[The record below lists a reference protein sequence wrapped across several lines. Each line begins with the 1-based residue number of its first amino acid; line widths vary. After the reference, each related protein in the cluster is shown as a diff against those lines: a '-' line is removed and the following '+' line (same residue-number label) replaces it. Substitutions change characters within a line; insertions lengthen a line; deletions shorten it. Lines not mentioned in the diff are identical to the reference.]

1 MSIFDSLFGHKKE
14 EQKEE
19 EQKEDKVNLTKQ
31 IDTLVL
37 VIENL
42 GLLNKEKII
51 EKLDKL
57 QVEYDKNLIK
67 RLSISEDKEKLS
79 ALYKY
84 LEKDNLSFGKESI
97 NSLRKQLEFIS
108 SNNSLTQDNMIE
120 EMLNVTEKY
129 INKYKSIIE
138 ELNNSIKTFEMAKPT
153 YADKIAMIDSFTKLY
168 KENEL
173 GYPIN
178 LEEKVEDRQRS
189 LKNLKYGGYGEEELK
204 SFISRCKNTITDKT
218 NKGWTTK
225 EILDFIDENIY
236 TPLLSRYNQD
246 LEQLEIRIS
255 RLQNGEY
262 KENERKRKQDE
273 IILDFN
279 EHYGHNITPEIFK
292 EKYKN
297 ELLVIDKVGYPKDAI
312 KEFEEEIDDIITRA
326 AIKGQTNIS
335 TVVDIKNV
343 FDKYVI
349 KYSKAKDTL
358 ERNIR
363 KVERTILSNEE
374 KERRKEA
381 LQENFKLTLS
391 AKKLSERLEIML
403 NTLKKLN
410 FSSIEIAEFKK
421 SCEDKITNASL
432 STDMLEDLNELFEE
446 KLTSTEENLENYIE
460 ILIANLKTLPSGGYG
475 ENAISEFRKETDK
488 VLETKLLNKDKK
500 EKIKTIYE
508 RYKNNYLTNKEIF
521 TKWKEERIKS
531 YSGTDLENYALELD
545 NEISYMLSLST
556 SELNDYY
563 EEDDKKKREA
573 GEKHN
578 LMVILKSLAKDEYQ
592 KTNNK
597 RLYEKRLEDI
607 TNGKLPYSPEKVAEK
622 KEQLETL
629 ALFSEEDI
637 PEDERIYST
646 IDYIDS
652 TLYKQISSI
661 DGVIPKK

>member
-1 MSIFDSLFGHKKE
+1 MSIFDSLFGHKK
-14 EQKEE
+14 E

-84 LEKDNLSFGKESI
+84 LEKDNLSYGKESI

-108 SNNSLTQDNMIE
+108 SNNSLTQDNRIE

-279 EHYGHNITPEIFK
+279 EHYGHNITPEIFR

-326 AIKGQTNIS
+326 TIKGQTNIS

-432 STDMLEDLNELFEE
+432 STDILEDLNELFEE

-622 KEQLETL
+622 KEQLETQ

>member
-1 MSIFDSLFGHKKE
+1 MSIFDSLFGHKK
-14 EQKEE
+14 E

-57 QVEYDKNLIK
+57 PVEYDKNLIK

-255 RLQNGEY
+255 RLQTGEY

-279 EHYGHNITPEIFK
+279 EHYGHNITPEIFR

-297 ELLVIDKVGYPKDAI
+297 ELLVIDNVGYPKDAI

-326 AIKGQTNIS
+326 TIKGQTNIS

-410 FSSIEIAEFKK
+410 FSSIEIAAFKK

-531 YSGTDLENYALELD
+531 YSGTDLENYVLELY

-607 TNGKLPYSPEKVAEK
+607 KNGKLPYSPEKVAEK

>member
-1 MSIFDSLFGHKKE
+1 MSIFDSLFGHKK
-14 EQKEE
+14 E

-255 RLQNGEY
+255 RLQSGEY
-262 KENERKRKQDE
+262 KENERKRKQEE

-279 EHYGHNITPEIFK
+279 EHYGHNITPEIFR

-297 ELLVIDKVGYPKDAI
+297 ELLVIDNVGYPKDAI

-326 AIKGQTNIS
+326 TIKGQTNIS

-410 FSSIEIAEFKK
+410 FSSIEIAAFKK

-531 YSGTDLENYALELD
+531 YSGTDLENYVLELD

-597 RLYEKRLEDI
+597 RLYEKRLKDI

>member
-1 MSIFDSLFGHKKE
+1 MSIFDSLFGHKK
-14 EQKEE
+14 E

-51 EKLDKL
+51 EKLDKM

-84 LEKDNLSFGKESI
+84 LEKDNLSFGKEST

-178 LEEKVEDRQRS
+178 LEEKVEDRQRC
-189 LKNLKYGGYGEEELK
+189 LKNLKYGGYGEEEVK

-279 EHYGHNITPEIFK
+279 EHYGHNITPEIFR

-297 ELLVIDKVGYPKDAI
+297 ELLVIDNVGYPKDAI
-312 KEFEEEIDDIITRA
+312 EEFEEEIDDIITRA
-326 AIKGQTNIS
+326 TIKGQTNIS

-410 FSSIEIAEFKK
+410 FSSIEIAAFKK

-563 EEDDKKKREA
+563 EEDDKKKRGA

>member
-1 MSIFDSLFGHKKE
+1 MSIFDSLFGHKK
-14 EQKEE
+14 E

-57 QVEYDKNLIK
+57 PVEYDKNLIK

-255 RLQNGEY
+255 RLQSGEY
-262 KENERKRKQDE
+262 KENERKRKQEE

-279 EHYGHNITPEIFK
+279 EHYGHNITPEIFR

-297 ELLVIDKVGYPKDAI
+297 ELLVIDNVGYPKDAI

-326 AIKGQTNIS
+326 TIKGQTNIS

-410 FSSIEIAEFKK
+410 FSSIEIAAFKK

-531 YSGTDLENYALELD
+531 YSGTDLENYVLELD

-597 RLYEKRLEDI
+597 RLYEKRLKDI
-607 TNGKLPYSPEKVAEK
+607 TDGKLPYSPEKVAEK
-622 KEQLETL
+622 KEQLETI

>member
-1 MSIFDSLFGHKKE
+1 MSIFDSLFGHKK
-14 EQKEE
+14 E

-84 LEKDNLSFGKESI
+84 LEKDNLSYGKESI

-108 SNNSLTQDNMIE
+108 SNNSLTQDNRIE

-279 EHYGHNITPEIFK
+279 EHYGHNITPEIFR

-297 ELLVIDKVGYPKDAI
+297 ELLVIDNVGYPKDAI

-326 AIKGQTNIS
+326 TIKGQTNIS

-363 KVERTILSNEE
+363 KVERTMLSNEE

-410 FSSIEIAEFKK
+410 FSSIEIAAFKK

-531 YSGTDLENYALELD
+531 YSGTDLENYVLELD

-622 KEQLETL
+622 KEQLETQ

>member
-1 MSIFDSLFGHKKE
+1 MSIFDSLFGHKK
-14 EQKEE
+14 E

-57 QVEYDKNLIK
+57 PVEYDKNLIK

-255 RLQNGEY
+255 RLQSGEY
-262 KENERKRKQDE
+262 KENERKRKQEE

-279 EHYGHNITPEIFK
+279 EHYGHNITPEIFR

-297 ELLVIDKVGYPKDAI
+297 ELLVIDNVGYPKDAI

-326 AIKGQTNIS
+326 TIKGQTNIS

-410 FSSIEIAEFKK
+410 FSSIEISSFKK

-531 YSGTDLENYALELD
+531 YSGTDLENYVLELD

-573 GEKHN
+573 GERHN

-597 RLYEKRLEDI
+597 RLYEKRLKDI

>member
-1 MSIFDSLFGHKKE
+1 MSIFDSLFGHKK
-14 EQKEE
+14 E

-57 QVEYDKNLIK
+57 SVEYDKNLIK

-255 RLQNGEY
+255 RLQSGEY
-262 KENERKRKQDE
+262 KENERKRKQEE

-279 EHYGHNITPEIFK
+279 EHYGHNITPEIFR

-297 ELLVIDKVGYPKDAI
+297 ELLVIDNVGYPKDAI

-326 AIKGQTNIS
+326 TIKGQTNIS

-410 FSSIEIAEFKK
+410 FSSIEIATFKK

-531 YSGTDLENYALELD
+531 YSGTDLENYVLELD

-597 RLYEKRLEDI
+597 RLYEKRLKDI

>member
-1 MSIFDSLFGHKKE
+1 MSIFDSLFGHKK
-14 EQKEE
+14 E

-57 QVEYDKNLIK
+57 PVEYDKNLIK

-255 RLQNGEY
+255 RLQSGEY
-262 KENERKRKQDE
+262 KENERKRKQEE

-279 EHYGHNITPEIFK
+279 EHYGHNITPEIFR

-297 ELLVIDKVGYPKDAI
+297 ELLVIDNVGYPKDAI

-326 AIKGQTNIS
+326 TIKGQTNIS

-410 FSSIEIAEFKK
+410 FSSIEIATFKK

-475 ENAISEFRKETDK
+475 ENAISEFRKEADK

-521 TKWKEERIKS
+521 TKWKEQRIKS
-531 YSGTDLENYALELD
+531 YSGTDLENYVLELD
-545 NEISYMLSLST
+545 NEISHMLSLSI
-556 SELNDYY
+556 SELNEYY

-607 TNGKLPYSPEKVAEK
+607 KNGKLPYSPEKVAEK

>member
-1 MSIFDSLFGHKKE
+1 
-14 EQKEE
+14 
-19 EQKEDKVNLTKQ
+19 
-31 IDTLVL
+31 
-37 VIENL
+37 
-42 GLLNKEKII
+42 
-51 EKLDKL
+51 
-57 QVEYDKNLIK
+57 
-67 RLSISEDKEKLS
+67 
-79 ALYKY
+79 
-84 LEKDNLSFGKESI
+84 
-97 NSLRKQLEFIS
+97 
-108 SNNSLTQDNMIE
+108 MIE

-204 SFISRCKNTITDKT
+204 SFISRCKNTITDKK

-255 RLQNGEY
+255 RLQSGEY
-262 KENERKRKQDE
+262 KENERKRKQEE

-279 EHYGHNITPEIFK
+279 EHYGHNITPEIFR

-297 ELLVIDKVGYPKDAI
+297 ELLVIDNVGYPKDAI

-326 AIKGQTNIS
+326 TIKGQTNIS

-410 FSSIEIAEFKK
+410 FSSIEIAAFKK

-531 YSGTDLENYALELD
+531 YSGTDLENYVLELD

-597 RLYEKRLEDI
+597 RLYEKRLKDI

-622 KEQLETL
+622 KEQLETI

>member
-1 MSIFDSLFGHKKE
+1 MSIFDSLFGHKK
-14 EQKEE
+14 E

-57 QVEYDKNLIK
+57 PVEYDKNLIK

-255 RLQNGEY
+255 RLQSGEY
-262 KENERKRKQDE
+262 KENERKRKQEE

-279 EHYGHNITPEIFK
+279 EHYGHNITPEIFR

-297 ELLVIDKVGYPKDAI
+297 ELLVIDNVGYPKDAI

-326 AIKGQTNIS
+326 TIKGQTNIS

-374 KERRKEA
+374 KERRKKA

-410 FSSIEIAEFKK
+410 FSSIEIAAFKK

-531 YSGTDLENYALELD
+531 YSGTDLENYVLELD

-597 RLYEKRLEDI
+597 RLYEKRLKDI

-622 KEQLETL
+622 KEQLETI

>member
-1 MSIFDSLFGHKKE
+1 MSIFDSLFGHKK
-14 EQKEE
+14 E

-42 GLLNKEKII
+42 GLLNKEEII

-391 AKKLSERLEIML
+391 AKELSERLEIML

-410 FSSIEIAEFKK
+410 FSSIEIAAFKK

-475 ENAISEFRKETDK
+475 ENAISEFRKEADK

-531 YSGTDLENYALELD
+531 YSGTDLENYVLELD

-661 DGVIPKK
+661 DGVIPNK

>member
-1 MSIFDSLFGHKKE
+1 MSIFDSLFGHKK
-14 EQKEE
+14 E

-57 QVEYDKNLIK
+57 PVEYDKNLIK

-255 RLQNGEY
+255 RLQSGEY
-262 KENERKRKQDE
+262 KENERKRKQEE

-279 EHYGHNITPEIFK
+279 EHYGHNITPEIFR

-297 ELLVIDKVGYPKDAI
+297 ELLVIDNVGYPKDAI

-326 AIKGQTNIS
+326 TIKGQTNIS

-410 FSSIEIAEFKK
+410 FSSIEISSFKK

-531 YSGTDLENYALELD
+531 YSGTDLENYVLELD

-597 RLYEKRLEDI
+597 RLYEKRLKDI

>member
-1 MSIFDSLFGHKKE
+1 MSIFDSLFGHKK
-14 EQKEE
+14 E

-57 QVEYDKNLIK
+57 PVEYDKNLIK

-108 SNNSLTQDNMIE
+108 SNNSLTQDDMIE

-138 ELNNSIKTFEMAKPT
+138 ELNNSIKTFEMANPT

-279 EHYGHNITPEIFK
+279 EHYGHNITPEIFR

-297 ELLVIDKVGYPKDAI
+297 ELLVIDNVGYLKDAI

-326 AIKGQTNIS
+326 TIKGQTNIS

-410 FSSIEIAEFKK
+410 FSSIEIAAFKK

-531 YSGTDLENYALELD
+531 YSGTDLENYVLELD

-597 RLYEKRLEDI
+597 RLYEKRLKDI

-622 KEQLETL
+622 KEQLETI

>member
-1 MSIFDSLFGHKKE
+1 MSIFDSLFGHKK
-14 EQKEE
+14 E

-279 EHYGHNITPEIFK
+279 EHYGHNITPEIFR

-326 AIKGQTNIS
+326 TIKGQTNIS

-363 KVERTILSNEE
+363 KVERTMLSNEE

-410 FSSIEIAEFKK
+410 FSSIEIAAFKK

-475 ENAISEFRKETDK
+475 ENAISEFRKEADK

-531 YSGTDLENYALELD
+531 YSGTDLENYVLELD

-622 KEQLETL
+622 KEQLETQ

>member
-1 MSIFDSLFGHKKE
+1 MSIFDSLFGHKK
-14 EQKEE
+14 E

-84 LEKDNLSFGKESI
+84 LEKDNLSYGKESI

-108 SNNSLTQDNMIE
+108 SNNSLTQDNRIE

-178 LEEKVEDRQRS
+178 LEDKVEERQRS

-279 EHYGHNITPEIFK
+279 EHYGHNITPEIFR

-326 AIKGQTNIS
+326 TIKGQTNIS

-363 KVERTILSNEE
+363 KVERTMLSNEE

-432 STDMLEDLNELFEE
+432 STDILEDLNELFEE

-622 KEQLETL
+622 KEQLETQ

>member
-1 MSIFDSLFGHKKE
+1 MSIFDSLFGHKK
-14 EQKEE
+14 E

-84 LEKDNLSFGKESI
+84 LEKDNLSYGKESI

-108 SNNSLTQDNMIE
+108 SNNSLTQNNMIE

-297 ELLVIDKVGYPKDAI
+297 ELLVIDNVGYPKDAI

-326 AIKGQTNIS
+326 TIKGQTNIS

-349 KYSKAKDTL
+349 KYSKVKDTL

-410 FSSIEIAEFKK
+410 FSSNEIAAFKK
-421 SCEDKITNASL
+421 WSEDKKTNASL
-432 STDMLEDLNELFEE
+432 STDMLEDLNQLFEE

-475 ENAISEFRKETDK
+475 ENAISEFRKEADK

-531 YSGTDLENYALELD
+531 YFGTDLENYALELD

-622 KEQLETL
+622 KEQLETQ

>member
-1 MSIFDSLFGHKKE
+1 MSIFDSLFGHKK
-14 EQKEE
+14 E

-42 GLLNKEKII
+42 GLLNKEEII

-363 KVERTILSNEE
+363 KVERTILLNEE

-391 AKKLSERLEIML
+391 AKELSERLEIML

-410 FSSIEIAEFKK
+410 FSSIEIAAFKK

>member
-14 EQKEE
+14 EQKEN
-19 EQKEDKVNLTKQ
+19 KVNLTKQ

-57 QVEYDKNLIK
+57 PVEYDKNLIK

-97 NSLRKQLEFIS
+97 NSLIKQLEFIS

-204 SFISRCKNTITDKT
+204 SFISRCKNTITDKK

-255 RLQNGEY
+255 RLQSGEY
-262 KENERKRKQDE
+262 KENERKRKQEE

-279 EHYGHNITPEIFK
+279 EHYGHNITPEIFR

-297 ELLVIDKVGYPKDAI
+297 ELLVIDNVGYPKDAI

-326 AIKGQTNIS
+326 TIKGQTNIS

-410 FSSIEIAEFKK
+410 FSSIEIAAFKK

-531 YSGTDLENYALELD
+531 YSGTDLENYVLELD

-597 RLYEKRLEDI
+597 RLYEKRLKDI

-622 KEQLETL
+622 KEQLETI

>member
-1 MSIFDSLFGHKKE
+1 MSIFDSLFGHKK
-14 EQKEE
+14 E

-57 QVEYDKNLIK
+57 QVEYDQNLIK

-363 KVERTILSNEE
+363 KVERTMLSNEE

-432 STDMLEDLNELFEE
+432 STDILEDLNELFEE

>member
-14 EQKEE
+14 EQKEN
-19 EQKEDKVNLTKQ
+19 KVNLTKQ

-57 QVEYDKNLIK
+57 PVEYDKNLIK

-189 LKNLKYGGYGEEELK
+189 LKNLKYGGYGEEKLK
-204 SFISRCKNTITDKT
+204 SFISRCKNTITDKK

-255 RLQNGEY
+255 RLQSGEY
-262 KENERKRKQDE
+262 KENERKRKQEE

-279 EHYGHNITPEIFK
+279 EHYGHNITPEIFR

-297 ELLVIDKVGYPKDAI
+297 ELLVIDNVGYPKDAI

-326 AIKGQTNIS
+326 TIKGQTNIS

-410 FSSIEIAEFKK
+410 FSSIEIAAFKK

-531 YSGTDLENYALELD
+531 YSGTDLENYVLELD

-597 RLYEKRLEDI
+597 RLYEKRLKDI

>member
-1 MSIFDSLFGHKKE
+1 MSIFDSLFGHKK
-14 EQKEE
+14 E

-255 RLQNGEY
+255 RLQTGEY

-279 EHYGHNITPEIFK
+279 EHYGHNITPEIFR

-297 ELLVIDKVGYPKDAI
+297 ELLVIDNVGYPKDAI

-326 AIKGQTNIS
+326 TIKGQTNIS

-410 FSSIEIAEFKK
+410 FSSIEIATFKK

-521 TKWKEERIKS
+521 TKWKEQRIKS
-531 YSGTDLENYALELD
+531 YSGTDLENYVLELD
-545 NEISYMLSLST
+545 NEISHMLSLSI
-556 SELNDYY
+556 SELNEYY

-607 TNGKLPYSPEKVAEK
+607 KNGKLPYSPEKVAEK

>member
-1 MSIFDSLFGHKKE
+1 MSIFDSLFGHKK
-14 EQKEE
+14 E

-57 QVEYDKNLIK
+57 PVEYDKNLIK

-255 RLQNGEY
+255 RLQSGEY
-262 KENERKRKQDE
+262 KENERKRKQEE

-279 EHYGHNITPEIFK
+279 EHYGHNITPEIFR

-297 ELLVIDKVGYPKDAI
+297 ELLVIDNVGYPKDAI

-326 AIKGQTNIS
+326 TIKGQTNIS

-403 NTLKKLN
+403 NTLKKFN
-410 FSSIEIAEFKK
+410 FSSIEIATFKK

-508 RYKNNYLTNKEIF
+508 RYKNNYLTNKGIF

-531 YSGTDLENYALELD
+531 YSGTDLENYVLELD

-597 RLYEKRLEDI
+597 RLYEKRLKDI

>member
-1 MSIFDSLFGHKKE
+1 MSIFDSLFGHKK
-14 EQKEE
+14 E

-108 SNNSLTQDNMIE
+108 SNNSLTQDNRIE

-279 EHYGHNITPEIFK
+279 EHYGHNITPEIFR

-297 ELLVIDKVGYPKDAI
+297 ELLVIDNVGYPKDAI

-326 AIKGQTNIS
+326 TIKGQTNIS

-410 FSSIEIAEFKK
+410 FSSIEIAAFKK

-531 YSGTDLENYALELD
+531 YSGTDLENYVLELD

-578 LMVILKSLAKDEYQ
+578 LMVILKSLVKDEYQ

-622 KEQLETL
+622 KEQLETQ

>member
-1 MSIFDSLFGHKKE
+1 MSIFDSLFGHKK
-14 EQKEE
+14 E

-279 EHYGHNITPEIFK
+279 EHYGHNITPEIFR

-297 ELLVIDKVGYPKDAI
+297 ELLVIDNVGYPKDAI

-403 NTLKKLN
+403 NTLKNLN
-410 FSSIEIAEFKK
+410 FSSIEIAAFKK

-432 STDMLEDLNELFEE
+432 STNMLEDLNELFEE

-475 ENAISEFRKETDK
+475 ENAISEFRKEADK

-531 YSGTDLENYALELD
+531 YSGTDLDNYALELD
-545 NEISYMLSLST
+545 NEISHMLSLST

-592 KTNNK
+592 KTKNK

>member
-1 MSIFDSLFGHKKE
+1 MSIFDSLFGHKK
-14 EQKEE
+14 E

-84 LEKDNLSFGKESI
+84 LEKDNLSYGKESI

-108 SNNSLTQDNMIE
+108 SNNSLTQNNMIE

-178 LEEKVEDRQRS
+178 LEEKVEERQRS

-297 ELLVIDKVGYPKDAI
+297 ELLVIDNVGYPKDAI

-326 AIKGQTNIS
+326 TIKGQTNIS

-410 FSSIEIAEFKK
+410 FSSIEIAAFKK

-475 ENAISEFRKETDK
+475 ENAISEFRKEADK

-531 YSGTDLENYALELD
+531 YSGTDLENYVLELD

-622 KEQLETL
+622 KEQLETQ

>member
-1 MSIFDSLFGHKKE
+1 MSIFDSLFGHKK
-14 EQKEE
+14 E

-57 QVEYDKNLIK
+57 PVEYDKNLIK

-178 LEEKVEDRQRS
+178 LEAKVEDRQRS

-204 SFISRCKNTITDKT
+204 SFISRCKNTITDKK

-255 RLQNGEY
+255 RLQSGEY
-262 KENERKRKQDE
+262 KENERKRKQEE

-279 EHYGHNITPEIFK
+279 EHYGHNITPEIFR

-297 ELLVIDKVGYPKDAI
+297 ELLVIDNVGYPKDAI

-326 AIKGQTNIS
+326 TIKGQTNIS

-410 FSSIEIAEFKK
+410 FSSIEIAAFKK

-531 YSGTDLENYALELD
+531 YSGTDLENYVLELD

-592 KTNNK
+592 TTNNK

-607 TNGKLPYSPEKVAEK
+607 KNEKLPYSPEKVAEK

-637 PEDERIYST
+637 PEEERIYST

>member
-1 MSIFDSLFGHKKE
+1 MSIFDSLFGHKK
-14 EQKEE
+14 E

-57 QVEYDKNLIK
+57 PVEYDKNLIK

-204 SFISRCKNTITDKT
+204 SFISRCKNTITDKK

-255 RLQNGEY
+255 RLQSGEY
-262 KENERKRKQDE
+262 KENERKRKQEE

-279 EHYGHNITPEIFK
+279 EHYGHNITPEIFR

-297 ELLVIDKVGYPKDAI
+297 ELLVIDNVGYPKDAI

-326 AIKGQTNIS
+326 TIKGQTNIS

-410 FSSIEIAEFKK
+410 FSSIEIAAFKK

-521 TKWKEERIKS
+521 TKWKEQRIKS
-531 YSGTDLENYALELD
+531 YSGTDLENYVLELD

-597 RLYEKRLEDI
+597 RLYEKRLKDI

>member
-1 MSIFDSLFGHKKE
+1 MSIFDSLFGHKK
-14 EQKEE
+14 E

-326 AIKGQTNIS
+326 AIKDQTNIS

-391 AKKLSERLEIML
+391 AKELSERLEIML

-410 FSSIEIAEFKK
+410 FSSIEIAAFKK

>member
-19 EQKEDKVNLTKQ
+19 KVNLTKQ

-108 SNNSLTQDNMIE
+108 SNNSLTQDNRIE

-279 EHYGHNITPEIFK
+279 EHYGHNITPEIFR

-297 ELLVIDKVGYPKDAI
+297 ELLVIDNVGYPKDAI

-326 AIKGQTNIS
+326 TIKGQTNIS

-410 FSSIEIAEFKK
+410 FSSIEIAAFKK

-475 ENAISEFRKETDK
+475 ENAISEFRKEADK

-622 KEQLETL
+622 KEQLETQ

>member
-1 MSIFDSLFGHKKE
+1 MSIFDSLFGHKK
-14 EQKEE
+14 E

-84 LEKDNLSFGKESI
+84 LEKDNLSYGKESI

-279 EHYGHNITPEIFK
+279 EHYGHNITPEIFR

-326 AIKGQTNIS
+326 TIKGQTNIS

-363 KVERTILSNEE
+363 KVERTMLSNEE

-410 FSSIEIAEFKK
+410 FSSIEIAAFKK

-475 ENAISEFRKETDK
+475 ENAISEFRKEADK

-531 YSGTDLENYALELD
+531 YSGTDLENYVLELD

-607 TNGKLPYSPEKVAEK
+607 TNGKLPYSPEKVEEK

>member
-14 EQKEE
+14 EQKE
-19 EQKEDKVNLTKQ
+19 DKVNLTKK

-57 QVEYDKNLIK
+57 PVEYDKNLIK

-204 SFISRCKNTITDKT
+204 SFISRCKNTITDKK

-255 RLQNGEY
+255 RLQSGEY
-262 KENERKRKQDE
+262 KENERKRKQEE

-279 EHYGHNITPEIFK
+279 EHYGHNITPEIFR

-297 ELLVIDKVGYPKDAI
+297 ELLVIDNVGYPKDAI

-326 AIKGQTNIS
+326 TIKGQTNIS

-410 FSSIEIAEFKK
+410 FSSIEISSFKK

-531 YSGTDLENYALELD
+531 YSGTDLENYVLELD

-597 RLYEKRLEDI
+597 RLYEKRLKDI

>member
-14 EQKEE
+14 EQKEN
-19 EQKEDKVNLTKQ
+19 KVNLTKQ

-57 QVEYDKNLIK
+57 PVEYDKNLIK

-97 NSLRKQLEFIS
+97 NSLKKQLEFIS

-204 SFISRCKNTITDKT
+204 SFISRCKNTITDKK

-255 RLQNGEY
+255 RLQSGEY

-279 EHYGHNITPEIFK
+279 EHYGHNITPEIFR

-297 ELLVIDKVGYPKDAI
+297 ELLVIDNVGYPKDAI

-326 AIKGQTNIS
+326 TIKGQTNIS

-421 SCEDKITNASL
+421 SCEDKITNDSL

-531 YSGTDLENYALELD
+531 YSGTDLENYVLELD

-597 RLYEKRLEDI
+597 RLYEKRLKDI

-652 TLYKQISSI
+652 TLDKQISSI

>member
-1 MSIFDSLFGHKKE
+1 MSIFDSLFGHKK
-14 EQKEE
+14 E

-57 QVEYDKNLIK
+57 PVEYDKNLIK

-204 SFISRCKNTITDKT
+204 SFISRCKNTITDKK

-255 RLQNGEY
+255 RLQSGEY
-262 KENERKRKQDE
+262 KENERKRKQEE

-279 EHYGHNITPEIFK
+279 EHYGHNITPEIFR

-297 ELLVIDKVGYPKDAI
+297 ELLVIDNVGYPKDAI

-326 AIKGQTNIS
+326 TIKGQTNIS

-410 FSSIEIAEFKK
+410 FSSIEIAAFKK

-531 YSGTDLENYALELD
+531 YSGTDLENYVLELD

-597 RLYEKRLEDI
+597 RLYEKRLKDI

>member
-1 MSIFDSLFGHKKE
+1 MSIFDSLFGHKK
-14 EQKEE
+14 E

-57 QVEYDKNLIK
+57 PVEYDKNLIK

-129 INKYKSIIE
+129 INKYKNIIE

-255 RLQNGEY
+255 RLQSGEY
-262 KENERKRKQDE
+262 KENERKRKQEE

-279 EHYGHNITPEIFK
+279 EHYGHNITPEIFR

-297 ELLVIDKVGYPKDAI
+297 ELLVIDNVGYPKDAI

-326 AIKGQTNIS
+326 TIKGQTNIS

-410 FSSIEIAEFKK
+410 FSSIEIAAFKK

-531 YSGTDLENYALELD
+531 YSGTDLENYVLELD

-597 RLYEKRLEDI
+597 RLYEKRLKDI

-622 KEQLETL
+622 KEQLETI

>member
-1 MSIFDSLFGHKKE
+1 MSIFDSLFGHKK
-14 EQKEE
+14 E

-42 GLLNKEKII
+42 GLLNKEEII

-374 KERRKEA
+374 KERRKAA

-391 AKKLSERLEIML
+391 AKELSERLEIML

-410 FSSIEIAEFKK
+410 FSSIEIAAFKK

-661 DGVIPKK
+661 DGVIPNK

>member
-19 EQKEDKVNLTKQ
+19 KEKVDLTKQ

-37 VIENL
+37 IIENL
-42 GLLNKEKII
+42 GLLNKEQII

-57 QVEYDKNLIK
+57 QVEYDKSLIK
-67 RLSISEDKEKLS
+67 RLTISEDKEKLS

-84 LEKDNLSFGKESI
+84 LEKDNLSFGEEATS
-97 NSLRKQLEFIS
+97 SLRKQLELIS
-108 SNNSLTQDNMIE
+108 SNDSLTKDKMIE

-129 INKYKSIIE
+129 ISKYKSIIE
-138 ELNNSIKTFEMAKPT
+138 DLNNSIKTFEMTKPT

-178 LEEKVEDRQRS
+178 LEEKVEDRQRN

-262 KENERKRKQDE
+262 KEIERKRKQDE

-279 EHYGHNITPEIFK
+279 EHYGHNITPEIFR

-297 ELLVIDKVGYPKDAI
+297 ELLVIDNVGYQKDAI
-312 KEFEEEIDDIITRA
+312 KEFEEECEDIITRA
-326 AIKGQTNIS
+326 TIKGQTNIS

-349 KYSKAKDTL
+349 RYSKAKDTL

-363 KVERTILSNEE
+363 KVERSILSNEE

-391 AKKLSERLEIML
+391 AKPLSERLEIML
-403 NTLKKLN
+403 NALKKLN
-410 FSSIEIAEFKK
+410 LPNAEIVAFKD
-421 SCEDKITNASL
+421 SCEEKITNAST
-432 STDMLEDLNELFEE
+432 STDMLEDLNSLFEE

-475 ENAISEFRKETDK
+475 ENAISEFRREAEK

-500 EKIKTIYE
+500 EQIKTIYE
-508 RYKNNYLTNKEIF
+508 RFKNNYLTNKEIF

-531 YSGTDLENYALELD
+531 YSGTDLDSYVVELD
-545 NEISYMLSLST
+545 KEISHMLSLSV

-607 TNGKLPYSPEKVAEK
+607 KNEKLPYSPEKVAEK

-661 DGVIPKK
+661 NGTTTKK